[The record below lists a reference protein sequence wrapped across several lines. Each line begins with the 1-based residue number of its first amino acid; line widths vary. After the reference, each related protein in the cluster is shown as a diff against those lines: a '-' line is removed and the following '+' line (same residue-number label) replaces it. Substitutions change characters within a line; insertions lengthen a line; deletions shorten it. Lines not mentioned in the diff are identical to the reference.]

1 MKRHYFGSANDIDEL
16 MNKETPKERNSD
28 LGDIGLV
35 ERQHNHVYFY
45 SDIDKD
51 SIFSLKKLMREA
63 ENEML
68 KNEIDYG
75 ILGTIYIHISSYGGY
90 VTDGFNGYDII
101 NSCKVPTIT
110 ISEGGVASA
119 ATFLLLAGKKR
130 QMAQNSFILIHQ
142 LLGAHWGNYEQ
153 LKDDMKNSKEFMK
166 KIRNLYKEKTKIPK
180 EELNNI
186 LKHDLWWDAQVCLNY
201 GLIDEIV

>member
-1 MKRHYFGSANDIDEL
+1 MRYYFGTSEDIDKITK
-16 MNKETPKERNSD
+16 KESIGEKNSD
-28 LGDIGLV
+28 IGDFGLV

-45 SDIDKD
+45 SDVDKD
-51 SIFSLKKLMREA
+51 SIFSLKKIMREA
-63 ENEML
+63 ENEIL

-101 NSCKVPTIT
+101 NSSRVPTVT

-119 ATFLLLAGKKR
+119 ATFLLMAGKKR
-130 QMAQNSFILIHQ
+130 QMAKNSYILIHQ
-142 LLGAHWGNYEQ
+142 LSGVAWGNYEQ

-166 KIRNLYKEKTKIPK
+166 KIRNLYKEKTTIPK
-180 EELNNI
+180 EELNKI
-186 LKHDLWWDAQVCLNY
+186 LKHDLWWDSETCLKY
-201 GLIDEIV
+201 GLIDEII